1 MEKKLV
7 EAEKQENSMGNL
19 DSQGNPIVS
28 QKMTDYEKNKFKAR
42 KPQIQLAC
50 STIGSTS
57 RSLPPSA
64 NLRGTN

>member
-1 MEKKLV
+1 M
-7 EAEKQENSMGNL
+7 SNL

-28 QKMTDYEKNKFKAR
+28 QKLTDYEKNKLKAR